1 MLSGAGMRREILA
14 DGVELYLGDMLSILP
29 TLGEFDACVTDP
41 PYGIGIAANPV
52 RQAHEKLDWD
62 NAPPPA
68 SAFDLIRAKARY
80 LIIWGGNY
88 FDLPP
93 SQGFLVWDK
102 VQPENFSLAMCEQA
116 WTNIQRPAKMFKR
129 HVVSFKKEH
138 PTQKPD
144 ELMEWCIDQLPADV
158 GTVLDPYMGSGS
170 TGCAAVKKG
179 KAFYGIEREPKYF
192 DIAVRRIE
200 DALKRPDLFIPAP
213 QPKPKQESLI

>member
-1 MLSGAGMRREILA
+1 MTRKEVLGE
-14 DGVELYLGDMLSILP
+14 GVELYCGDMLEIMP

-62 NAPPPA
+62 NAPPPQ
-68 SAFDLIRAKARY
+68 SAFDIMMAQARH

-116 WTNIQRPAKMFKR
+116 WTNMRRPAKMFKR
-129 HVVSFKKEH
+129 HVVSFRKDH

-158 GTVLDPYMGSGS
+158 GTILDPFMGSGT
-170 TGCAAVKKG
+170 TGVAAVKKG

-192 DIAVRRIE
+192 DIALRRIE
-200 DALKRPDLFIPAP
+200 DALRRPDLFIPTPAP
-213 QPKPKQESLI
+213 KAKQESML